1 MAVRLDPNSNVALR
15 EMGSYLL
22 AAGNNELARK
32 FYVRAVQ
39 AKTDDRAAQGFLGCA
54 LYRLGRTQEAQTWMT
69 RAGQGPWS
77 ACTAVP
83 PGAVVDPNAP
93 PGPYPAVVPPVSPR

>member
-1 MAVRLDPNSNVALR
+1 
-15 EMGSYLL
+15 MGSYLL

-39 AKTDDRAAQGFLGCA
+39 AKPDDKSAQGFLGCA
-54 LYRLGRTQEAQTWMT
+54 LYRLGRSQEASTWLQ

-77 ACTAVP
+77 ACTAAPVAGNANP
-83 PGAVVDPNAP
+83 TAGAYPGA
-93 PGPYPAVVPPVSPR
+93 PPVAAPAPR